1 MNDSA
6 DIIHKIHSKNP
17 FAMFAPQ
24 PVGVYFENQ
33 ESGEKIILLL
43 RAHIVTLVPSALLIL
58 FLIFA
63 PFLIPSFLN
72 IIRVQAFSVFAPKQ
86 LILITIFWYLFVF
99 GFSFYK
105 FIFWYFNVYI
115 VTNER
120 VIDIDFRGILH
131 KETSYAKLNQ
141 IQDISPKII
150 GFFGTFFH
158 YGNVYIQTA
167 AERPEFEFHNVEN
180 PNMVAQE
187 IHEQVRKEEA
197 EPPGVIA

>member
-1 MNDSA
+1 MLPE
-6 DIIHKIHSKNP
+6 DIIHQIHSKNP
-17 FAMFAPQ
+17 FAMFAPNPQ
-24 PVGVYFENQ
+24 GVHFENQ

-43 RAHIVTLVPSALLIL
+43 RAHIVTLVPGALFIL
-58 FLIFA
+58 LLAFVPFFIPFFLG
-63 PFLIPSFLN
+63 
-72 IIRVQAFSVFAPKQ
+72 IIRVHALSVFDPRQ
-86 LILITIFWYLFVF
+86 LILVTIFWYLFVF

-105 FIFWYFNVYI
+105 FIFWYFNVYLI
-115 VTNER
+115 TNER

-158 YGNVYIQTA
+158 YGNIYIQTA